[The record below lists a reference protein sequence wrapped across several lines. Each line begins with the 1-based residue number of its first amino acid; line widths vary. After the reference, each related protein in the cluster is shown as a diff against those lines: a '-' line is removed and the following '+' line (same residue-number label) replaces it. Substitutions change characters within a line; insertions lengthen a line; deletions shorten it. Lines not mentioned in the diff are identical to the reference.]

1 VNLGKPE
8 MRRYDLLQ
16 RAKENRRKNEALA
29 KADEQ
34 YPLLHLVSNDIF
46 LSPGA

>member
-8 MRRYDLLQ
+8 VRRRDRLQ
-16 RAKENRRKNEALA
+16 RAKENQRKNEALA

-34 YPLLHLVSNDIF
+34 YPLWQLMSNGLF
-46 LSPGA
+46 SSAGT